1 MAGSSS
7 GNSRSAGIG
16 IRRTTGRRRLGAEM
30 DFGRDRRE
38 IGTLW
43 GVDWQGRGV
52 EARGRGWV
60 EFGGG
65 FGRLD
70 SEEVF
75 GRINSVSRTTKG

>member
-1 MAGSSS
+1 MAGCSS

-16 IRRTTGRRRLGAEM
+16 IRRTMGRRRLGVEM
-30 DFGRDRRE
+30 NFGRDRRE

-43 GVDWQGRGV
+43 GVDWQGGGV

-70 SEEVF
+70 SESEF
-75 GRINSVSRTTKG
+75 GRINSVSRTTEG